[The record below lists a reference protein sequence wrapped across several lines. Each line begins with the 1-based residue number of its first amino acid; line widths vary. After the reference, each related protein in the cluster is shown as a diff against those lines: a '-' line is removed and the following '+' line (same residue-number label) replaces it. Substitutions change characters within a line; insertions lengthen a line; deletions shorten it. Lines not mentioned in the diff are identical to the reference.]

1 MQSLSKY
8 NKEIKYLLCA
18 IDLFSKYA
26 WVIPFPLKD
35 KSGIT
40 IVNAFQ
46 KIISKGW
53 KLNKIWVDQGGEFYN
68 NFCKRFFKINNIEM
82 DSTYNEGKS
91 VVAERFIRTLKNKIL
106 KHMTAVSKNVYF
118 DVWDDI
124 VNKYIKIILKSNQL
138 TLHLILML
146 NTIKILMK
154 PSPNL
159 KLVIMSEYQNTKTFL
174 WKGILKIGQ
183 KMFLSFLKLQFHGH
197 TWLVT

>member
-1 MQSLSKY
+1 MESLSQY

-18 IDLFSKYA
+18 IDSFSKYA
-26 WVIPFPLKD
+26 WIISFPLKD

-159 KLVIMSEYQNTKTFL
+159 KLVIMSEY
-174 WKGILKIGQ
+174 
-183 KMFLSFLKLQFHGH
+183 
-197 TWLVT
+197 